1 MIIKAKLSYLH
12 ITPRKV
18 RLIADL
24 IKGKSVEK
32 AQKILNFADKKAS
45 IPMLKLLNSAIANAK
60 NNFQIEN
67 IAELYISKLLVDE
80 CPKPKRWR
88 PVSRGR
94 ANEIRK
100 RTSHITLVLDEIEK
114 KEIEKKKKILP
125 KKGVE
130 EPTRP
135 QRLRSNAGEAK
146 EKIEAERE
154 RKIPVKVK
162 KRKIKP
168 EFEKQRPERAT
179 GLKRVFRRK
188 AF

>member
-80 CPKPKRWR
+80 GPKPKRWR

-114 KEIEKKKKILP
+114 KEIKKKKKILP

-130 EPTRP
+130 EPT
-135 QRLRSNAGEAK
+135 K